1 MIDSKDKSYTDLR
14 SYVIHMW
21 DYLIFMLL
29 VIVVV
34 VVFFNHQ
41 ITVFN

>member
-1 MIDSKDKSYTDLR
+1 MIDSKDKKYADLR

-21 DYLIFMLL
+21 DYLIFMLR

-34 VVFFNHQ
+34 VFLINKSQ
-41 ITVFN
+41 